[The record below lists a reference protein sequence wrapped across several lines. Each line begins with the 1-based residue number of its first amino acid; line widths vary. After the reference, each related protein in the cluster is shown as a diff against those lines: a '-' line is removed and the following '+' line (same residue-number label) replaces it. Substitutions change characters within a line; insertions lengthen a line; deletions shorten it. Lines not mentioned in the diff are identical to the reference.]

1 MAVKA
6 RDLTN
11 NNIYALKKVRMDI
24 DSDGF
29 PLTSLREIKILK
41 NLNHPNIV
49 KLVDVVVGTQKD
61 K

>member
-1 MAVKA
+1 
-6 RDLTN
+6 
-11 NNIYALKKVRMDI
+11 MDI